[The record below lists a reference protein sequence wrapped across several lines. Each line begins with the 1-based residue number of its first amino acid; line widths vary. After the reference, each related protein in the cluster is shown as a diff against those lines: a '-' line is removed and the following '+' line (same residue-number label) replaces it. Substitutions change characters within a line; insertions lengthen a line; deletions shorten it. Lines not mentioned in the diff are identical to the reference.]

1 MPLPAEHSHY
11 ALEPSRVGL
20 VVDKR
25 YRFAFAAGVMLALG
39 GCATT
44 EQHVEPHRDIECF
57 QRARVTL
64 AEAIGTAERTQG
76 QMVIDAEYNC
86 AAELDCLRGNPGQYR
101 VTLFAEGRLNHIGIC
116 PAAGVVQPVA
126 EKGMFRRLLDM
137 DFVFD
142 WPESEMLK
150 SGPVASTAPVSM
162 RDAIA
167 TAEATG
173 GKAMAAHVKT
183 ETGKASYVIEL
194 VDHSR
199 LRVVSVDLKTGTVLR

>member
-1 MPLPAEHSHY
+1 MAN
-11 ALEPSRVGL
+11 
-20 VVDKR
+20 KR
-25 YRFAFAAGVMLALG
+25 FRFALAAGVLLAMG

-86 AAELDCLRGNPGQYR
+86 AAELDCVRGNPGQYR
-101 VTLFAEGRLNHIGIC
+101 VTLYAEGRLNRIGIC
-116 PAAGVVQPVA
+116 PAAGVVQPIV
-126 EKGMFRRLLDM
+126 EKGTFRRLFDL

-150 SGPVASTAPVSM
+150 SGPVASTATVTM

-173 GKAMAAHVKT
+173 GKAMAAHVKS
-183 ETGKASYVIEL
+183 ETGKASYIIEI
-194 VDHSR
+194 VDKGR
-199 LRVVSVDLKTGTVLR
+199 LRVVSVDLKSGTVLR

>member
-1 MPLPAEHSHY
+1 MAN
-11 ALEPSRVGL
+11 R
-20 VVDKR
+20 KF
-25 YRFAFAAGVMLALG
+25 RFAFVAGVALAIS
-39 GCATT
+39 GCVTT
-44 EQHVEPHRDIECF
+44 EQHVEPHRDVECF

-86 AAELDCLRGNPGQYR
+86 AAELDCVRGNPGQYR
-101 VTLFAEGRLNHIGIC
+101 VTLFTEGRLKHIGIC

-126 EKGMFRRLLDM
+126 EKGTFRRILDL

-150 SGPVASTAPVSM
+150 SAPVAATAPFTM

-173 GKAMAAHVKT
+173 GKAMAAHVKS
-183 ETGKASYVIEL
+183 ETGKASYIIEL
-194 VDHSR
+194 VDKGR
-199 LRVVSVDLKTGTVLR
+199 MRVVSVDLKTGTVVR

>member
-1 MPLPAEHSHY
+1 MRGNFP
-11 ALEPSRVGL
+11 RVIS
-20 VVDKR
+20 VADNR
-25 YRFAFAAGVMLALG
+25 FRFAFAAGVLLAVG

-57 QRARVTL
+57 QRARVSL
-64 AEAIGTAERTQG
+64 AEAVGTAERSQG
-76 QMVIDAEYNC
+76 KSVIDTEYNC

-101 VTLFAEGRLNHIGIC
+101 VTLYAEGHLNRIGIC
-116 PAAGVVQPVA
+116 PATGIVQAPV
-126 EKGMFRRLLDM
+126 EKGAIRRVLDL

-142 WPESEMLK
+142 WPESEMLR
-150 SGPVASTAPVSM
+150 SAPIAAASPVTM

-183 ETGKASYVIEL
+183 QSGKAHYVIEV
-194 VDHSR
+194 VDQGR
-199 LRVVSVDLKTGTVLR
+199 VRVVSVDLMSGTVLR

>member
-1 MPLPAEHSHY
+1 MATKISCL
-11 ALEPSRVGL
+11 
-20 VVDKR
+20 
-25 YRFAFAAGVMLALG
+25 AFAAGIVLAVS
-39 GCATT
+39 GCVTT

-64 AEAIGTAERTQG
+64 SEAIGTAERTQG

-86 AAELDCLRGNPGQYR
+86 AAELDCVRGNPGQYR
-101 VTLFAEGRLNHIGIC
+101 VTLFAEGRLNQIGIC
-116 PAAGVVQPVA
+116 PAAGVVQPVVQ
-126 EKGMFRRLLDM
+126 KGTFRRLLDL

-150 SGPVASTAPVSM
+150 SGPVATTAAVSM

-173 GKAMAAHVKT
+173 GKAMAAHVKAD
-183 ETGKASYVIEL
+183 TGKANYVIEI
-194 VDHSR
+194 VDNGR
-199 LRVVSVDLKTGTVLR
+199 MRVVLVDLKTGTVVR

>member
-1 MPLPAEHSHY
+1 MANKN
-11 ALEPSRVGL
+11 V
-20 VVDKR
+20 
-25 YRFAFAAGVMLALG
+25 RFAFAAALVLAMS

-76 QMVIDAEYNC
+76 KVVIDAEYNC
-86 AAELDCLRGNPGQYR
+86 AADLDCVRGNPGQYR
-101 VTLFAEGRLNHIGIC
+101 VTLYAEGRLDQIGIC
-116 PAAGVVQPVA
+116 PAAGVVQPVVQN
-126 EKGMFRRLLDM
+126 GPFRRVLEL

-142 WPESEMLK
+142 WPKSEMLK
-150 SGPVASTAPVSM
+150 SGPVAVTAPVTM

-183 ETGKASYVIEL
+183 ETGKARYVIEI
-194 VDHSR
+194 VEKSR
-199 LRVVSVDLKTGTVLR
+199 MRVVSVDLETGTVIR